1 MMLGFSKT
9 QWSTLHLTWVAFFLT
24 FVAWFNMAPFNTTI
38 MHALGL
44 SSAEINVL
52 MICNVA
58 LTIPARIIIGFW
70 VDKYGPQK
78 VFSGLLIFSAL
89 VCFAFALAQ
98 DFKTLLITRLLM
110 GIVGGGFVVGI
121 KMIAEWFPPQKMG
134 TAQGIYAGWGNFGSA
149 FATFSLPLIALLFSE
164 ESGWRIAT
172 GLSGLACL
180 IWAVVYYR
188 FCPDAPGKGQNF
200 LVDLHGVIEVT
211 SHKDLTLQ
219 ILFLFPVYGAITLL
233 IWKLSQ
239 HPFSLLSNSLS
250 ITLILGMVFLF
261 FLFSLRCWKI
271 NIPRLQH
278 PTPEEDKYEFSQI
291 AILSL
296 VYSLTFGSELA
307 VVSMFPQFLET
318 TFSLSVGIA
327 GMLGAS
333 YAFMNL
339 VARPGGGWISD
350 RFGRRRT
357 LFIMIFGGMA
367 SHWLMGEIDSSW
379 KLTSAITVAIIGS
392 IFLKAGNGACFAVIP
407 LISKPLTGKL
417 AGLAGAYGSVGA
429 VIFLTLFSFMAPQ
442 TFFKVIAGYA
452 FLVFL
457 CLFFLKPFSTLSGA
471 NKGQLNKK
479 RN

>member
-1 MMLGFSKT
+1 MLDFSKT
-9 QWSTLHLTWVAFFLT
+9 QWNTLHLTWVAFFLT

-44 SSAEINVL
+44 SSAEIDIL
-52 MICNVA
+52 MVCNVV
-58 LTIPARIIIGFW
+58 LTIPARIVIGSW
-70 VDKYGPQK
+70 VDKHGPQK

-89 VCFAFALAQ
+89 VCFAFALSQ
-98 DFKTLLITRLLM
+98 DFKTLLVTRLLM

-121 KMIAEWFPPQKMG
+121 KMIAEWFPPEKMG

-149 FATFSLPLIALLFSE
+149 FAAFSLPLIALLFPE
-164 ESGWRIAT
+164 EFGWRAAT
-172 GLSGLACL
+172 GLSGLSCL
-180 IWAVVYYR
+180 IWAGVYYR
-188 FCPDAPGKGQNF
+188 FCPDAPGKGRDF
-200 LVDLHGVIEVT
+200 MVDLHGVIEVT
-211 SHKDLTLQ
+211 SRWDLILQ
-219 ILFLFPVYGAITLL
+219 IFLLLPIYGALSL
-233 IWKLSQ
+233 FIWKLSG
-239 HPFSLLSNSLS
+239 HPFTLVSNTLAT
-250 ITLILGMVFLF
+250 ILILGMVLLF
-261 FLFSLRCWKI
+261 FLNGLRCWKV

-278 PTPEEDKYEFSQI
+278 PVPEEEKYLFSQI
-291 AILSL
+291 AILSM

-307 VVSMFPQFLET
+307 VVSMFPQFMET
-318 TFSLSVGIA
+318 TFSLSVGLA

-357 LFIMIFGGMA
+357 LFIMVLGGMV

-379 KLTSAITVAIIGS
+379 RLASTITLAVIGS

-407 LISKPLTGKL
+407 QISKSLTGKL

-429 VIFLTLFSFMAPQ
+429 VVFLTLLSFMTPQ
-442 TFFKVIAGYA
+442 MFFKVIAGYA

-457 CLFFLKPFSTLSGA
+457 SLFFLKPFPTRREGSFA
-471 NKGQLNKK
+471 
-479 RN
+479 

>member
-1 MMLGFSKT
+1 MLGFNKT
-9 QWSTLHLTWVAFFLT
+9 QWGTLNMTWLAFFLT

-38 MHALGL
+38 MHALSL
-44 SSAEINVL
+44 SVNQINVL

-78 VFSGLLIFSAL
+78 VFSGLLLFSAL
-89 VCFAFALAQ
+89 VCFGFALAQ
-98 DFKTLLITRLLM
+98 NFKQLLITRLLM

-121 KMIAEWFPPQKMG
+121 KMIAEWFPPDRMG

-149 FATFSLPLIALLFSE
+149 FAAFTLPLVALLFSE
-164 ESGWRIAT
+164 ETGWRIAIS
-172 GLSGLACL
+172 LSGFACL
-180 IWAVVYYR
+180 IWAGVYYR
-188 FCPDAPGKGQNF
+188 FCPDAVRKDQRF

-211 SHKDLTLQ
+211 SRRDLTLQ
-219 ILFLFPVYGAITLL
+219 IMLLLPVYGAVSLF
-233 IWKLSQ
+233 IWKLSRQ
-239 HPFSLLSNSLS
+239 PFSLISNSLS
-250 ITLILGMVFLF
+250 ITLILGLIFLF
-261 FLFSLRCWKI
+261 FINAIRCWRV
-271 NIPRLQH
+271 NFLHLQH
-278 PTPEEDKYEFSQI
+278 PISEEKKYEFSQI

-318 TFSLSVGIA
+318 TFSISVSLA

-333 YAFMNL
+333 YALMNL

-350 RFGRRRT
+350 RYGRRRT

-367 SHWLMGEIDSSW
+367 SHWLMSEIDSSW
-379 KLTSAITVAIIGS
+379 QLTSAITLAIVGS

-407 LISKPLTGKL
+407 LISKPITGKL
-417 AGLAGAYGSVGA
+417 AGMAGAYGSVGA
-429 VIFLTLFSFMAPQ
+429 VFFLTLFSFMTPQ
-442 TFFKVIAGYA
+442 VFFKVISAYA

-457 CLFFLKPFSTLSGA
+457 CLFFLKSFNSPQ
-471 NKGQLNKK
+471 NKN
-479 RN
+479 

>member
-1 MMLGFSKT
+1 MLGFNKT
-9 QWSTLHLTWVAFFLT
+9 QWDTLNMTWLAFFLT

-38 MHALGL
+38 MHALSL
-44 SSAEINVL
+44 SADQINVL

-78 VFSGLLIFSAL
+78 VFSGLLLFSAL
-89 VCFAFALAQ
+89 VCFGFALAQ
-98 DFKTLLITRLLM
+98 NYKQLLITRLLM

-121 KMIAEWFPPQKMG
+121 KMIAEWFPPEKMG

-149 FATFSLPLIALLFSE
+149 FAAFFLPLVALIFSE
-164 ESGWRIAT
+164 ETGWRVAT
-172 GLSGLACL
+172 SLSGFACL
-180 IWAVVYYR
+180 IWAGLYYR
-188 FCPDAPGKGQNF
+188 CCPDAAEKDRSF

-211 SHKDLTLQ
+211 SRRDLALQ
-219 ILFLFPVYGAITLL
+219 IMLLLPVYGAISLF
-233 IWKLSQ
+233 IWKLSRQ
-239 HPFSLLSNSLS
+239 PFSLISNSFS
-250 ITLILGMVFLF
+250 IALILGLLLLFL
-261 FLFSLRCWKI
+261 LNAMRCWKTNYLRI
-271 NIPRLQH
+271 QH
-278 PTPEEDKYEFSQI
+278 PISKESKYEFSQI

-318 TFSLSVGIA
+318 TFSISVSLA

-333 YAFMNL
+333 YALMNL

-357 LFIMIFGGMA
+357 LFIMVFGGMV
-367 SHWLMGEIDSSW
+367 SHWLMSEIDSSW
-379 KLTSAITVAIIGS
+379 QLTSAITLAVIGS

-417 AGLAGAYGSVGA
+417 AGMAGAYGSVGA
-429 VIFLTLFSFMAPQ
+429 VFFLTLFSFMTPQ
-442 TFFKVIAGYA
+442 IFFKVIAAYA

-457 CLFFLKPFSTLSGA
+457 CLFFLKSFNLPQNNT
-471 NKGQLNKK
+471 
-479 RN
+479 

>member
-1 MMLGFSKT
+1 MLGFSKT
-9 QWSTLHLTWVAFFLT
+9 QWNTLHLTWAAFFLT

-38 MHALGL
+38 MRALDL
-44 SSAEINVL
+44 SSAEINIL
-52 MICNVA
+52 MVCNVV
-58 LTIPARIIIGFW
+58 LTIPARIVIGFW
-70 VDKYGPQK
+70 VDKHGPQK

-89 VCFAFALAQ
+89 VCFAFALSQ

-121 KMIAEWFPPQKMG
+121 KMIAEWFPPEKMG

-149 FATFSLPLIALLFSE
+149 FAAFSLPLIALLFPE
-164 ESGWRIAT
+164 EFGWRVAT
-172 GLSGLACL
+172 GLSGLSCL
-180 IWAVVYYR
+180 IWAGVYYR
-188 FCPDAPGKGQNF
+188 FCPDAPGKGRDF

-211 SHKDLTLQ
+211 SRRDLILQ
-219 ILFLFPVYGAITLL
+219 ILLLLPIYGALSL
-233 IWKLSQ
+233 FIWKLSG
-239 HPFSLLSNSLS
+239 HPFALISNSLALV
-250 ITLILGMVFLF
+250 LILGMVLLF
-261 FLFSLRCWKI
+261 FLNGLRCWEV

-278 PTPEEDKYEFSQI
+278 PAPEEKKYLFSQI
-291 AILSL
+291 AILSM

-307 VVSMFPQFLET
+307 VVSMFPQFMET
-318 TFSLSVGIA
+318 TFSLSVGLA

-350 RFGRRRT
+350 QFGRRRT
-357 LFIMIFGGMA
+357 LFIMVLGGMV

-379 KLTSAITVAIIGS
+379 RLSSAITLAVVGS

-407 LISKPLTGKL
+407 QISKPLTGKL

-429 VIFLTLFSFMAPQ
+429 VIFLTLFSFMTPQ
-442 TFFKVIAGYA
+442 MFFKVIAGYA

-457 CLFFLKPFSTLSGA
+457 SLFFLKPFPTRRG
-471 NKGQLNKK
+471 G
-479 RN
+479 R

>member
-1 MMLGFSKT
+1 MLGFSKT

-58 LTIPARIIIGFW
+58 LTIPARVIIGFW

-78 VFSGLLIFSAL
+78 VFSGLLVFSAL
-89 VCFAFALAQ
+89 VCFTFALAQ
-98 DFKTLLITRLLM
+98 NFKALLISRLLM

-121 KMIAEWFPPQKMG
+121 KMIAEWFPPGKMG

-149 FATFSLPLIALLFSE
+149 FAVFFLPLIALLFPE
-164 ESGWRIAT
+164 NLGWRVAT
-172 GLSGLACL
+172 GFSGLSCL
-180 IWAVVYYR
+180 VWAIVYYR
-188 FCPDAPGKGQNF
+188 YCPDAPGKGRDF
-200 LVDLHGVIEVT
+200 LVDMHGVIEVT
-211 SHKDLTLQ
+211 SHRDLVLQ
-219 ILFLFPVYGAITLL
+219 ICILLPIYGAMALL
-233 IWKLSQ
+233 IWKLSG
-239 HPFSLLSNSLS
+239 HPFALISDSLAMALF
-250 ITLILGMVFLF
+250 LGMALLF
-261 FLFSLRCWKI
+261 FLNALRCWQVTV
-271 NIPRLQH
+271 PRLQN
-278 PTPEEDKYEFSQI
+278 PIPEEEQYLFSQI

-296 VYSLTFGSELA
+296 VYSLTFGAELA
-307 VVSMFPQFLET
+307 VISMFPQFLET
-318 TFSLSVGIA
+318 TFSLSIGLA

-339 VARPGGGWISD
+339 VARPGGGWVSD

-357 LFIMIFGGMA
+357 LFITVLGGMVT
-367 SHWLMGEIDSSW
+367 HWFMGEIDSSW
-379 KLTSAITVAIIGS
+379 QLTSTITLAIVGS

-407 LISKPLTGKL
+407 LISKRLTGKL

-429 VIFLTLFSFMAPQ
+429 VIFLTLFSFVTPQ
-442 TFFKVIAGYA
+442 MFFKIIAGYD

-457 CLFFLKPFSTLSGA
+457 SLFFLESFRATPGGNRSEH
-471 NKGQLNKK
+471 
-479 RN
+479 